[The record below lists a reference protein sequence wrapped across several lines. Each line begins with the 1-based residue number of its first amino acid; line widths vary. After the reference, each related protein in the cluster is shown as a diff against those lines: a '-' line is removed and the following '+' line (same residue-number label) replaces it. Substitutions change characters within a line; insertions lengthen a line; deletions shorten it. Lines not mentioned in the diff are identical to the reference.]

1 MIHVKGLSKSFHQK
15 EILKDL
21 SFSIKRGEV
30 IAIIGPSGSGKST
43 LIRCLN
49 LLEIP
54 DAGFLTIDDQS
65 ISYPNIKHSASKLK
79 VRQIRGKTGMVFQS
93 FNLFPHF
100 TALKNI
106 VIGLTTS
113 QNYARKEAEEIA
125 KTYLAQVGLSG
136 YENQYPNQLSGGQQ
150 QRVAIARSLS
160 LEPDVLLLDEPTSA
174 LDPELVHE
182 VLAVIQQIAQAQKT
196 LLIVTHE
203 LAFAKEVADRI
214 MFIDRGE
221 IVVFADTEAFFEKTD
236 HPRIQ
241 QFLSKLSWSNQDS
254 LP

>member
-1 MIHVKGLSKSFHQK
+1 MIHVKNLTKSFNQK
-15 EILKDL
+15 TILKDL
-21 SFSIKRGEV
+21 SFSVKKGEV

-49 LLEIP
+49 LLEMP
-54 DAGFLTIDDQS
+54 DSGSLTIGDADVQF
-65 ISYPNIKHSASKLK
+65 PNQNKSAGRSKIAQL
-79 VRQIRGKTGMVFQS
+79 RAKTGMVFQS

-106 VIGLTTS
+106 VIGLTTAQKYTKNDA
-113 QNYARKEAEEIA
+113 QNRAAE
-125 KTYLAQVGLSG
+125 YLNKVGLS
-136 YENQYPNQLSGGQQ
+136 EHKDKYPGQLSGGQQ

-160 LEPDVLLLDEPTSA
+160 LNPDVLLLDEPTSA

-182 VLAVIQQIAQAQKT
+182 VLAVIRQITEEKKT

-214 MFIDRGE
+214 MFIDQGE
-221 IVVFADTEAFFEKTD
+221 IVVFTDSESFFSEVD
-236 HPRIQ
+236 HPRITH
-241 QFLSKLSWSNQDS
+241 FLSKLSFG
-254 LP
+254 